1 MGTIGTVEQIAAAA
15 AWLAS
20 DQSGYVTG
28 QSLFVDGGM
37 VALPV
42 VRARGRLGGTMAQE
56 KWLDLK
62 HTFNVK
68 GKLLFSTLG
77 VVCISLG
84 VTLCRVGNVGVD
96 PFTAMNL
103 GVSARIGMDFGTYQ
117 LIVNFVI
124 LVFVFFLDKHLIGL
138 GTIINMVGVG
148 YLIQFFTWAFDLL
161 PLPRDLVFAAVTLV
175 VGTLLFTLGVS
186 LYLEDAHGRS
196 THRCRGAHRVPSAC
210 RSRSPPPA

>member
-1 MGTIGTVEQIAAAA
+1 
-15 AWLAS
+15 
-20 DQSGYVTG
+20 
-28 QSLFVDGGM
+28 
-37 VALPV
+37 
-42 VRARGRLGGTMAQE
+42 MAQE

-138 GTIINMVGVG
+138 GTIINMVGVA
-148 YLIQFFTWAFDLL
+148 I
-161 PLPRDLVFAAVTLV
+161 
-175 VGTLLFTLGVS
+175 
-186 LYLEDAHGRS
+186 
-196 THRCRGAHRVPSAC
+196 
-210 RSRSPPPA
+210 